1 LWRPPAQL
9 VATNKEMYTEWP
21 TELSPYATRILI
33 FFPLS
38 IMCTDLNKLFGMLLL
53 KEVCK
58 KSYITLVQNTCR
70 CAYTL
75 PRVTL
80 TSLLTLTN
88 VIALS

>member
-1 LWRPPAQL
+1 
-9 VATNKEMYTEWP
+9 MYTEWP

-58 KSYITLVQNTCR
+58 KKLHNISPKHLSLCVYFTACNADVIT
-70 CAYTL
+70 YTNKRYRFEL
-75 PRVTL
+75 RQTRH
-80 TSLLTLTN
+80 
-88 VIALS
+88 